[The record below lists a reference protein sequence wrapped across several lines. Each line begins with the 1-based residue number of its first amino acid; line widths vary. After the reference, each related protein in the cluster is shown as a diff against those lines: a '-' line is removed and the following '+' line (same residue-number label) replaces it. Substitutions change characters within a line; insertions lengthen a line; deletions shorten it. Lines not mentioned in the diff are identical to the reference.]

1 MDVVL
6 LLLNVVTI
14 VFITTTMFAAGLG
27 STVNA
32 LTAVATDV
40 PLLLLALLVNIG
52 LVPLIAWA
60 LGILLHLNAA
70 AFIALVLVAASPGG
84 PFGAK
89 LATMQHGDATTG
101 AAMQVLLA
109 AVGSVSFA
117 PVANIVIRAAGIAE
131 GFTLDVGALIRTV
144 ALLQLV
150 PFAIGLLVRHTRPE
164 IADRWQ
170 LRTAALSNATFL
182 AVLAGMLAGNW
193 QQIAALLGS
202 RTILAGIV
210 LTAATCVVG
219 TLLATG
225 PVPRRTTM
233 GGVAATRN
241 VGPALTAVGL
251 AFHNDPAI
259 LGALAGIFVTS
270 MVVSVPAAAVL
281 GRRRHPPDAAEHSA
295 NEP

>member
-6 LLLNVVTI
+6 LLVNVVTI
-14 VFITTTMFAAGLG
+14 VFITSTMFGAGLG
-27 STVNA
+27 STAAA
-32 LTAVATDV
+32 LPAVATDV
-40 PLLLLALLVNIG
+40 PLLLLALLVNIV
-52 LVPLIAWA
+52 LVPLVAWG
-60 LGILLHLNAA
+60 LGILFHLAAA

-89 LATMQHGDATTG
+89 LAMMQHGDTTTG

-109 AVGSVSFA
+109 AVGSVTFA
-117 PVANIVIRAAGIAE
+117 PVANLVIRTAGIAE

-150 PFAIGLLVRHTRPE
+150 PFAIGLLIRHVRPE
-164 IADRWQ
+164 LADRWQ
-170 LRTAALSNATFL
+170 PRTAALSNGTFL
-182 AVLAGMLAGNW
+182 AVLAGMFAGNW

-202 RTILAGIV
+202 RTLLAGIV
-210 LTAATCVVG
+210 LTAAAGVAG

-225 PVPRRTTM
+225 SMPRRTTM

-259 LGALAGIFVTS
+259 LGALAGVLALGL
-270 MVVSVPAAAVL
+270 VVSIPAAVVL
-281 GRRRHPPDAAEHSA
+281 GRGRRPPDAAEQPA
-295 NEP
+295 TQ